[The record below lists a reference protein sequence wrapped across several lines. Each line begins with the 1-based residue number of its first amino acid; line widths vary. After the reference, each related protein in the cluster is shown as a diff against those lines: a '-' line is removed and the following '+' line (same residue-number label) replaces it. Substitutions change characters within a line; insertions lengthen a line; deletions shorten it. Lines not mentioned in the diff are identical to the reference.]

1 MHLEFSHPFN
11 DGRSESNARADSFLL
26 SGWVMLSMRSTHI
39 SIMLPRIWSNCN
51 GKQLHKCDRSWS
63 KWCIFI
69 FPCLSTSPPPL
80 KSLID
85 CASRPWTTVTIVSLK
100 LQMYLVHR
108 QRAQIRNTEL
118 LSFHTR
124 ILAHVS
130 HVNLLLKKT
139 FTGGR
144 DLSFSVYT
152 WRKLL
157 NSSSRHS
164 KTLVAKE
171 PQ

>member
-1 MHLEFSHPFN
+1 MVEVKVMPEQTAFFSLAEWCYPCDQPTFQSCYQEFGPTAMGNSYINVTEVEASGVFLFFHVSPHP
-11 DGRSESNARADSFLL
+11 
-26 SGWVMLSMRSTHI
+26 
-39 SIMLPRIWSNCN
+39 
-51 GKQLHKCDRSWS
+51 
-63 KWCIFI
+63 
-69 FPCLSTSPPPL
+69 PPPL